1 MSALSAV
8 DGSTVFGFERSAVE
22 RSASVAGSAVERSAG
37 VVGSAVER
45 SAGVVGSAVER
56 SAVERSAG
64 VAGSGFTSRY
74 CFGETLNSWK

>member
-45 SAGVVGSAVER
+45 SA
-56 SAVERSAG
+56 VERSAG

>member
-8 DGSTVFGFERSAVE
+8 DGSTVFRFERSAGVVRSAVE
-22 RSASVAGSAVERSAG
+22 RSASV
-37 VVGSAVER
+37 VGSP
-45 SAGVVGSAVER
+45 VER

>member
-8 DGSTVFGFERSAVE
+8 DGSTVFGFERSA
-22 RSASVAGSAVERSAG
+22 S
-37 VVGSAVER
+37 
-45 SAGVVGSAVER
+45 VVGSAVER

-64 VAGSGFTSRY
+64 AAGSGFTSRY

>member
-8 DGSTVFGFERSAVE
+8 DGSTVFGFERSA
-22 RSASVAGSAVERSAG
+22 SVA
-37 VVGSAVER
+37 GSAVER

>member
-37 VVGSAVER
+37 VVGSVVER
-45 SAGVVGSAVER
+45 SAGVVG